1 MPDTSSNN
9 SSAPVPPDP
18 EVRTEAVAPPDDATV
33 IRKSDGPA
41 APPHAQWSQLL
52 RGHELGPFALEE
64 TLGVGGMAAVLRAR
78 DTQLD
83 RLVALKILPPDL
95 ARDPENVRRFH
106 HEARAAAR
114 LDHPHIAR
122 VYSSGTE
129 QNLHYIAF
137 EYVEGETLR
146 ARIERERQL
155 APADVAQIGWQI
167 ALGLA
172 HAVER
177 GVVHRDIKP
186 ANIVLGPQGQ
196 AKLVDMGLARAQVEA
211 NQADLTHSGVTL
223 GTFDYLAPEQALD
236 PRRADARS
244 DIYALGCTL
253 YHALTGVPPVPPGTA
268 ARKLQAHQHEP
279 PLDPRQLNPAIPD
292 ALAAVL
298 AKMMAKNPAERFATP
313 VELAVHLQAL
323 VPAATA
329 AGPTPK
335 LDLNLLAGVEP
346 RGAGDR
352 AWTLVAAAVLM
363 LAAVFVF
370 APWLPGGGPA
380 PRLVQGLGS
389 SALPPA
395 STTPMV
401 ATQPEPPRPTVPANL
416 PVVRDVASGSE
427 LRTLLEQRIQGVL
440 TLAGDSFDLN
450 LGEAGPIVLQQGDI
464 VLQAPTGKRPVL
476 RLALRSTGWLGN
488 DGRLLPGLTVRRGRL
503 HLRGLRLEV
512 VAPSDAPDWSALHVV
527 GGILV
532 LTECDVVMLPA
543 QRLTPTDGWVS
554 LVQASTDLTTP
565 LPLPATVDVQRSL
578 LFGGPEA
585 FLMEG
590 GTRLTLRDSVLGPFE
605 RLVRTRPGER
615 SLTSSAVTVDMTQ
628 VTWLMGRGP
637 GISADA
643 RTPLRWRLSESVV
656 AGPPHDPETPIAP
669 LLLVAADPSRQVEWR
684 SQGNAFHRL
693 EALVGL
699 SQGDERVR
707 PLAANLAEL
716 PAAAPTFQDEQS
728 VQSAS
733 SPFLND
739 QAWEQFSRLELPAAL
754 EAAKVNPRLAAV
766 RLGPRELRG
775 ARQPV
780 GETLYAKVDPV
791 PEETPAPSAD
801 GRELVVD
808 GVGQGPGAFA
818 TLAGAVA
825 SLGPT
830 AEGVIVLRQTGQVPS
845 RPIDVAARRLTI
857 RGPNTGQV
865 ELQTLALSGGEGD
878 GSLFHVA
885 GGSLTLENLALRSV
899 PRGREEGRRPPLI
912 HLAGVARCR
921 LKSCQITLQGDGPHV
936 PSLVLLAEP
945 PPGLLEFSPMP
956 RAEPLSVELDG
967 CFIRG
972 QGLVVDAAASRGFQL
987 DTRQSAVALRGVFCR
1002 VDGQRELSALLMD
1015 PATVTFDQATVIAT
1029 DGLFVLGQ
1037 RSPALPLRVV
1047 SANQSFFAGAEG
1059 TALIYV
1065 GGAGSESELRRRVS
1079 WQGKRNLYSTAG
1091 PLLSWASVGDL
1102 SPPRVYDAEGWA
1114 ELWQRGDEEPRFLRG
1129 VRFAGRLDLLARYQ
1143 GLLPRDLRLVAPAPL
1158 DADLLGRGADLDR
1171 VYRQDGAATSEP
1183 MP

>member
-1 MPDTSSNN
+1 MPDTSSNHT
-9 SSAPVPPDP
+9 SAPVPPDP
-18 EVRTEAVAPPDDATV
+18 EVRTEAAAPADDATV
-33 IRKSDGPA
+33 IRKPESPA

-52 RGHELGPFALEE
+52 RGHELGPFAIEE

-155 APADVAQIGWQI
+155 APADVVLIGWQI
-167 ALGLA
+167 AQGLA

-244 DIYALGCTL
+244 DIYSLGCTL

-268 ARKLQAHQHEP
+268 ARKLQAHQQEA
-279 PLDPRQLNPAIPD
+279 PLDPRQLNPAVPD
-292 ALAAVL
+292 ALAAIL
-298 AKMMAKNPAERFATP
+298 AKMMAKNPAERFASP
-313 VELAVHLQAL
+313 VELAHHLQAL
-323 VPAATA
+323 LPAATA
-329 AGPTPK
+329 TGPTPK
-335 LDLNLLAGVEP
+335 LDLKLLTGLEP
-346 RGAGDR
+346 ATTGDR
-352 AWTLVAAAVLM
+352 VWTLVAAAVLL

-370 APWLPGGGPA
+370 APWLPGSGPG
-380 PRLVQGLGS
+380 PKLVHGLS
-389 SALPPA
+389 TSLLPTVA
-395 STTPMV
+395 TTPTA
-401 ATQPEPPRPTVPANL
+401 ATPPEPSRATVPANL
-416 PVVRDVASGSE
+416 PVVRDVTTGSE
-427 LRTLLEQRIQGVL
+427 LRALLEQRLQGVL
-440 TLAGDSFDLN
+440 TLAGESFDLN
-450 LGEAGPIVLQQGDI
+450 LGEAGPIILQQGDV
-464 VLQAPTGKRPVL
+464 VLQAPAGKRPVL
-476 RLALRSTGWLGN
+476 RLALRSTGWLGS

-503 HLRGLRLEV
+503 HLRGLRLEI
-512 VAPSDAPDWSALHVV
+512 VAPTDAPDWSALHVF

-543 QRLTPTDGWVS
+543 QRLTPTDGWVT
-554 LVQASTDLTTP
+554 LVQASTDLSAP
-565 LPLPATVDVQRSL
+565 LPLPATVDLQRSL
-578 LFGGPEA
+578 LFGGAEA

-590 GTRLTLRDSVLGPFE
+590 GTRLIMRDTVLGPFE

-615 SLTSSAVTVDMTQ
+615 SLSNAAVTVDMAQ
-628 VTWLMGRGP
+628 ITWLMGRGP
-637 GISADA
+637 GITADA

-656 AGPPHDPETPIAP
+656 AGPPQEPEAPNAP
-669 LLLVAADPSRQVEWR
+669 LLLVAADPARQVEWR

-693 EALVGL
+693 EALVA
-699 SQGDERVR
+699 SNQGDERIR
-707 PLAANLAEL
+707 PLAAKLAEL
-716 PAAAPTFQDEQS
+716 PAVAPTFQDEQS

-733 SPFLND
+733 SPFVND

-780 GETLYAKVDPV
+780 GEALYAKLDPLA
-791 PEETPAPSAD
+791 EETPPPPSGVD
-801 GRELVVD
+801 GRDLIVD
-808 GVGQGPGAFA
+808 GVGQSPGAFA

-825 SLGPT
+825 SLGPS
-830 AEGVIVLRQTGQVPS
+830 AEGVIVLRQTGQIPT
-845 RPIDVAARRLTI
+845 RPIDVGARRLTI
-857 RGPNTGQV
+857 RGPSTGPV
-865 ELQTLALSGGEGD
+865 ELQALPLSGTEGE

-885 GGSLTLENLALRSV
+885 GGSLTLENLGLRSA
-899 PRGREEGRRPPLI
+899 PRGREEGRRSALI

-921 LKSCQITLQGDGPHV
+921 LKACQITLQGDGPHI
-936 PSLVLLAEP
+936 PTLVLLTES
-945 PPGLLEFSPMP
+945 PGLPDFSPMP
-956 RAEPLSVELDG
+956 RAEPLSLELEN

-987 DTRQSAVALRGVFCR
+987 DTRQTAVAIRGIFCR
-1002 VDGQRELSALLMD
+1002 VDGQRELNALLLD
-1015 PATVTFDQATVIAT
+1015 PATVTFDQTTVVAS

-1037 RSPALPLRVV
+1037 RAPGPPLRVV
-1047 SANQSFFAGAEG
+1047 SANQSFFAAAEG
-1059 TALIYV
+1059 TALITV

-1079 WQGKRNLYSTAG
+1079 WQGKRNLYSAAG
-1091 PLLSWASVGDL
+1091 PLLSWATPGDL
-1102 SPPRVYDAEGWA
+1102 SPPRLYDAEGWA

-1129 VRFAGRLDLLARYQ
+1129 VRFTGRLELLARYQ
-1143 GLLPRDLRLVAPAPL
+1143 NLLPRDLRLIAPAPL

-1171 VYRQDGAATSEP
+1171 VYRQDGAANEP